1 MGTHRTRMPAAARA
15 GAWPRPWTKGPAFR
29 LLLVLA
35 MFTPALAADPA
46 GNRQIT
52 TADAHA
58 GRSGDL
64 LWYFDSSQGHIGFAI
79 EAVGVLTFTG
89 HFQRFGGGVFV
100 DPPNGQTTG
109 QARVRLAIDA
119 TSLTMN
125 SNRYQNL
132 ARSADFFAI
141 EQHPRIGFVS
151 EPFPVLRPPRQLRG
165 VLQLRGVAGEVALVL
180 DSPPCTEP
188 VAACTVRAQGE
199 LDRRAFGMRAW
210 RTTVS
215 SQVSLQIS
223 LQAQSAQ
230 PAEPPI
236 MPAAPDVG
244 TACSH

>member
-1 MGTHRTRMPAAARA
+1 MGTHRTPMPAAARSWT
-15 GAWPRPWTKGPAFR
+15 WPRPWTKGPAFR
-29 LLLVLA
+29 LLLMLA
-35 MFTPALAADPA
+35 MFTPALAADRA
-46 GNRQIT
+46 GDRQVT

-100 DPPNGQTTG
+100 DRTTG

-230 PAEPPI
+230 PAGPPI
-236 MPAAPDVG
+236 IPAPPDVG
-244 TACSH
+244 TASSH